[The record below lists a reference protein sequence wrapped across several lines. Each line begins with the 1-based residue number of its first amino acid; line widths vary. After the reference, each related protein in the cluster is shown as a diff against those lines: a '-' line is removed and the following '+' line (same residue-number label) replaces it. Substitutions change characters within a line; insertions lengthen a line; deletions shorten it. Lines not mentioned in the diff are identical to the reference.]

1 MPGFDGTGPQ
11 GMGAITGGGFGRC
24 ADPIQRTYGRSMG
37 RGRGRGLRQR
47 SCWTYY
53 PPRTL
58 EQVDPGNEMLKREA
72 DFLKARISDLEKS
85 LSEIN
90 KKLETVN
97 QFADNPT
104 T

>member
-11 GMGAITGGGFGRC
+11 GMGAMTGGGFGRC
-24 ADPIQRTYGRSMG
+24 ADPTQRTYGRGMG

-53 PPRTL
+53 PPQTP
-58 EQVDPGNEMLKREA
+58 EQVDPGNEILKRDA
-72 DFLKARISDLEKS
+72 DFLKARISDLENS
-85 LSEIN
+85 LTEIN

-97 QFADNPT
+97 RSADNT
-104 T
+104 TT